1 MKWPTLLQT
10 LHVYF
15 AAGHEKPGQCLV
27 SPHLMQVLGS
37 IFVVC

>member
-1 MKWPTLLQT
+1 MKWPTLLQA

-27 SPHLMQVLGS
+27 SLHLMQVLGS
-37 IFVVC
+37 IFFVC